1 MSSVAEKL
9 QRKSQR
15 QVAVKQVRLKL
26 VYIDFWSAV
35 KLSFL
40 VAVSLGIV
48 LIVAAI
54 LVWIVL
60 NSTGIF
66 GDLDDIMKDILGDP
80 TFRVTSSFSPP
91 QVALYS
97 FVIALLNVVV
107 GTALGAIARNSE
119 RNLEN
124 QEVEE
129 PAEQDELEPTGKDES
144 VDE

>member
-26 VYIDFWSAV
+26 VYVDFWSAV

-48 LIVAAI
+48 LIVATI

-66 GDLDDIMKDILGDP
+66 GDLDKIFQDILSDDN
-80 TFRVTSSFSPP
+80 FSVTTQFSLS
-91 QVALYS
+91 QVAI
-97 FVIALLNVVV
+97 FAVVIAALNVIV
-107 GTALGAIARNSE
+107 GTALGAIASMLYNFSVR
-119 RNLEN
+119 L
-124 QEVEE
+124 
-129 PAEQDELEPTGKDES
+129 TGGLL
-144 VDE
+144 VGFTNN

>member
-26 VYIDFWSAV
+26 VYVDFWSSV

-48 LIVAAI
+48 LVVASI

-60 NSTGIF
+60 NSTGIVD
-66 GDLDDIMKDILGDP
+66 GLDKLLKDVLGDP
-80 TFRVTSSFSPP
+80 AFRVANSFSLG
-91 QVALYS
+91 QVAIFS
-97 FVIALLNVVV
+97 FIVAILNVVV
-107 GTALGAIARNSE
+107 GTALGAIASMLYNFSVR
-119 RNLEN
+119 L
-124 QEVEE
+124 
-129 PAEQDELEPTGKDES
+129 TGGLL
-144 VDE
+144 VGFTNN